1 MENLKGKKAL
11 ITGGARGLGKATAIA
26 LAKEGVDIA
35 ITGRNEEVLKT
46 TTSELESL
54 GIQAIYSVF
63 DVSNY
68 KSTQAG
74 LKQITDSWGEVDILI
89 NNAGIAS
96 FGTVNEMGVETW
108 TQIINTNLLGMYYVT
123 KEILPFMIK
132 RIKEIFIMYLLR
144 QV

>member
-35 ITGRNEEVLKT
+35 ITGRNEEVLKKILWNWNT
-46 TTSELESL
+46 WC
-54 GIQAIYSVF
+54 GSVF

-74 LKQITDSWGEVDILI
+74 LKQIIVHGKLI
-89 NNAGIAS
+89 S
-96 FGTVNEMGVETW
+96 
-108 TQIINTNLLGMYYVT
+108 
-123 KEILPFMIK
+123 
-132 RIKEIFIMYLLR
+132 
-144 QV
+144 